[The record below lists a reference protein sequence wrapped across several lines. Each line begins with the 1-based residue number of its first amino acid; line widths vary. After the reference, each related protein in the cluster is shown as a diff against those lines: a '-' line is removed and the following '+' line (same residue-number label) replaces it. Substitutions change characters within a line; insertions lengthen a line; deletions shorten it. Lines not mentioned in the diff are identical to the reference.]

1 MEVMATKVILVTVL
15 VDTTNVIMLAHVFY
29 MLMSACDWFPVEGLR
44 EAGPRVR
51 QPGSP
56 VQPRRYRA
64 RYV

>member
-1 MEVMATKVILVTVL
+1 MEVMARKGILVTVL

-29 MLMSACDWFPVEGLR
+29 ISISACDRFPVEGLR

-51 QPGSP
+51 QPWSP